1 MSDCA
6 PKKSNLIQAIEEKAP
21 SSHQLS
27 FGCSWSF
34 SPTWLKGCSLCD
46 PLFPFLSA
54 MARCRKAAF
63 PSMTLTCSSKKSLTR
78 GARAT
83 SCQSLTGVF
92 IAQLGLE
99 SNFQQFLLSVTR
111 SQKRGGNGA
120 GTLQSPGH
128 VCGTRAPCRPL
139 GRGKNLFG
147 FAFVCV
153 SAQAASQTSPSFSIN
168 LLRTKWASL
177 SERIPPVKGLVGVPE
192 LIVGFSSAFPTWVFL
207 GLWNPI

>member
-1 MSDCA
+1 M
-6 PKKSNLIQAIEEKAP
+6 
-21 SSHQLS
+21 
-27 FGCSWSF
+27 
-34 SPTWLKGCSLCD
+34 CD

-54 MARCRKAAF
+54 MARRRKAAL
-63 PSMTLTCSSKKSLTR
+63 PSMTLTCSSKKKSHPWCSGHILPKPH
-78 GARAT
+78 GCFYSPAGFGIKLSA
-83 SCQSLTGVF
+83 VF
-92 IAQLGLE
+92 A
-99 SNFQQFLLSVTR
+99 LSYEV
-111 SQKRGGNGA
+111 QKRGGNGA

-192 LIVGFSSAFPTWVFL
+192 LIAGFSNAFPT
-207 GLWNPI
+207 